1 MQERFHSF
9 TILITKINRC
19 IHKIKAMEMLGYDI
33 KGSHV
38 SCLYY
43 LYKAK
48 SLTATELCDICAEDK
63 ASMSRTLD
71 YLEKNGFISCE
82 SNAKKRYKAVLSL
95 TEKGVKTGEEIA
107 KKIDAVLGVSS
118 DGLTVDERNALYHG
132 LEVIC
137 ANLEKICESY

>member
-1 MQERFHSF
+1 MQERFDNF

-19 IHKIKAMEMLGYDI
+19 IHKIKAVEMLEHNI

-48 SLTATELCDICAEDK
+48 SLTAKELCDICAEDK
-63 ASMSRTLD
+63 AAMSRSID
-71 YLEKNGFISCE
+71 YLEKNGFISCD
-82 SNAKKRYKAVLSL
+82 SNAKKRYKAVLTL
-95 TEKGVKTGEEIA
+95 TEKGVKTGEDIV

-118 DGLTVDERNALYHG
+118 EGLTADERNSLYHG

-137 ANLEKICESY
+137 ANLEKICENY